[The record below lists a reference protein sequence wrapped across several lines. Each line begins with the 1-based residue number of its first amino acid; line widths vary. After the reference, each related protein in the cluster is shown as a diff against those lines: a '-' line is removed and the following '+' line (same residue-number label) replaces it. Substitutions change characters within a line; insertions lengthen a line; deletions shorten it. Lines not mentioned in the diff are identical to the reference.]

1 MLYDTFQNRTIIHGK
16 LVAVDPLHIGS
27 SGKETLNPI
36 DVDNSVLKDAKGDPL
51 IPGSSIKGVVRSRFE
66 AVMRS
71 IGEDVCDV
79 FARKGENEDV
89 CVTDRFLR
97 EVEKDKERTRAE
109 KAQDMYEKS
118 CVVCQLFGG
127 KAVAGK
133 IRFKDC
139 TYLGEKP
146 CEIERRDGVG
156 IDRET
161 GAAKRGAK
169 YDFEII
175 PKGTEFDF
183 SMIAENLD
191 EQQQRYLELILR
203 MLQGNLLGED
213 AEDYLAVGGKTTR
226 GLGRIRLEEITT
238 ETITAQELKQKM
250 QEKFG
255 I

>member
-71 IGEDVCDV
+71 IGENVCDV
-79 FARKGENEDV
+79 FAQEDENI
-89 CVTDRFLR
+89 CVTNQSLR
-97 EVEKDKERTRAE
+97 NIENDKERTRAE
-109 KAQDMYEKS
+109 KAQEMYGKS

-161 GAAKRGAK
+161 GAAKCGAK

-191 EQQQRYLELILR
+191 EQQQRYLKLILR